1 MKLINCI
8 TLILLVV
15 TYTISQPTGKL
26 DKFVDDVVDAII
38 NKDKKEFR
46 CSYGTC
52 DTSSTIGV
60 CGMLGARRAF
70 KNICDLELFSCI
82 IEEKIPLASCYGG
95 EDLLKLD

>member
-38 NKDKKEFR
+38 NKDKKNSVVRMEHV
-46 CSYGTC
+46 T
-52 DTSSTIGV
+52 
-60 CGMLGARRAF
+60 LHRR
-70 KNICDLELFSCI
+70 LEYVECWEQ
-82 IEEKIPLASCYGG
+82 EELLRIYVIWNSLAV
-95 EDLLKLD
+95 L